1 MVPHT
6 VGPAPGCGAGACC
19 VRRARDAA
27 LGLAFAAAGV
37 AGAHLAARRITG
49 RSAGRLM
56 AQQVLSIDVRALFS
70 ALSTVRS

>member
-6 VGPAPGCGAGACC
+6 VRARARLRRRGVLRPA
-19 VRRARDAA
+19 RARDAA

-49 RSAGRLM
+49 RPAGG
-56 AQQVLSIDVRALFS
+56 
-70 ALSTVRS
+70 